1 MNSRKMHRATRKQP
15 KQDRSKVTV
24 EAILDGAIRVFD
36 RMGAESSTTAHIA
49 EAAGVSVG
57 TLYQYFSNR
66 DAVVDALQ
74 DREFDRALA
83 MLVKHL
89 GAESLTDARA
99 LARAVVSGLLDLYR
113 AAPGLHRLLAID
125 GLHVTPTERVQ
136 AFDRRVVEMLRAFFD
151 ATHFH
156 IRRNNRHAAAFVLY
170 QSVRATLLAA
180 ILEEPA
186 GLSDEILINEL
197 TDLVAGHLLGE

>member
-1 MNSRKMHRATRKQP
+1 MNANKTHRPARKQP
-15 KQDRSKVTV
+15 KQERSKVTV

-36 RMGAESSTTAHIA
+36 RKGGESCTTAHIA

-66 DAVVDALQ
+66 DAIIDALQ
-74 DREFDRALA
+74 DREFDRALN
-83 MLVKHL
+83 MLMEHFE
-89 GAESLTDARA
+89 ATSFTDARK
-99 LARAVVSGLLDLYR
+99 LARAVVSGLLALYR
-113 AAPGLHRLLAID
+113 SAPGLHRLLAIN

-136 AFDRRVVEMLRAFFD
+136 AFDRRVVEMLRAFFEV
-151 ATHFH
+151 TPFP
-156 IRRNNRHAAAFVLY
+156 IRRENRHAAAFVLY

-186 GLSDEILINEL
+186 GLSDAILIHEV
-197 TDLVAGHLLGE
+197 TDLVSGHLVG